1 VTYKGQNVLLV
12 YPEYPDT
19 FWSFKHALRFVSKR
33 ATFPPLG
40 LLTVAA
46 MLPKDWEKKLVDMNA
61 GPLRDE
67 DLRWADWV
75 FLSAMA
81 VQRNSVEEVLKRCR
95 EAGAKTVASGPLFTE
110 EPEEFGQV
118 DHLVLGEAEVTL
130 PRFLRDLKEGKPQ
143 RIYTASERADLSM
156 TPVPLWDLVDMR
168 GYDSM
173 CIQYSRGCPFNCE
186 FCDITALFGR
196 IPRTK
201 SAEQILAELDALY
214 TRGWRGG
221 VFFVDD
227 NFIGNRG
234 KLKREVL
241 PAIAGW
247 MRKRR
252 YPFQFF
258 TEASIDLADDEE
270 LMSLMTEAGFYK
282 VFVGIETPNEES
294 LEECQKF
301 QNRGRDMV
309 ASVRKLQHRGFAV
322 QGGFIVGFDNDP
334 PNIFDRQIR
343 FIQKSGIVEAMV
355 GLLNAPKGTRL
366 YKRLKAEGRILWD
379 KISGNNMD
387 FSLNFVPKMPRHLLL
402 KGYRDIL
409 ATIYAPREYYE
420 RAKTFLREFCPSGR
434 TRFRI
439 STLALE
445 ARFAGAGEEVL
456 LETSVL
462 DPGPPSPALPLGGDL
477 EHLRISL
484 PQGPGRKGPQVA
496 RKAYVTGC

>member
-1 VTYKGQNVLLV
+1 MYKGQNVLLV

-19 FWSFKHALRFVSKR
+19 FWSFKHALKFVSKK

-46 MLPKDWEKKLVDMNA
+46 MLPEGWEKRLVDMNVR
-61 GPLRDE
+61 PLRDE

-81 VQRNSVEEVLKRCR
+81 VQRKSVEEVLKRCR
-95 EAGAKTVASGPLFTE
+95 EAGVKTVAGGPLFTE

-130 PRFLRDLKEGKPQ
+130 PRFLQDLKEGRPQ
-143 RIYTASERADLSM
+143 HIYAASERADLSR

-168 GYDSM
+168 HYDSM
-173 CIQYSRGCPFNCE
+173 CVQFSRGCPFNCE

-201 SAEQILAELDALY
+201 SAGQILAELEALY
-214 TRGWRGG
+214 ARGWRGG

-227 NFIGNRG
+227 NFIGNRR

-247 MRKRR
+247 MRERK

-270 LMSLMTEAGFYK
+270 LMRLMTEAGFYK
-282 VFVGIETPNEES
+282 VFVGIETPNEDS

-301 QNRGRDMV
+301 QNKGRDMV
-309 ASVRKLQHRGFAV
+309 ASVKKLQHHGLAV

-387 FSLNFVPKMPRHLLL
+387 LSLNFVPKMPRHMLL

-420 RAKTFLREFCPSGR
+420 RAKTFLREFRPSGR
-434 TRFRI
+434 VRFRI
-439 STLALE
+439 SGREALAFFRSLWRLGLQERGRRYYWKLLFWTLARRPRLFPWAVTLSIYGFHFRKVTE
-445 ARFAGAGEEVL
+445 G
-456 LETSVL
+456 S
-462 DPGPPSPALPLGGDL
+462 AL
-477 EHLRISL
+477 R
-484 PQGPGRKGPQVA
+484 
-496 RKAYVTGC
+496 